1 MREALTLL
9 DQAIEMGNQELALL
23 TAGEVDKAEELAF
36 GRDGV
41 LNAALSEDNLGAP
54 DGECLDSL
62 VAKLEELKTLQA
74 RIIDE
79 ASRLRR
85 SIGQEILRTGQEH
98 RRHQGYGK
106 AVRPVP
112 RIRSSFISK
121 NS

>member
-1 MREALTLL
+1 MCEALILL

-23 TAGEVDKAEELAF
+23 SAGEVDKAGELAF
-36 GRDGV
+36 GRDSV
-41 LNAALSEDNLGAP
+41 LNAALADDNLNAP

-62 VAKLEELKTLQA
+62 VAKLEELKILQA

-79 ASRLRR
+79 ATRLRR

-98 RRHQGYGK
+98 KRHQGYSK
-106 AVRPVP
+106 AIRPVP